1 MRKRTLQPV
10 NVLLNSLFRNLGISD
25 RIRLEALRR
34 QWRTIF
40 AGSLSL
46 HTAPVELK
54 ASKLVIA
61 VDSPAWLQHL
71 KFLNKEI
78 LDKIA
83 SHHIR
88 NIQFRLGSVHFDS
101 ERPIPDKK
109 ASLSDFRELTN
120 DDRAAIDRA
129 VSEIGDDELKNVIRQ
144 AMEKAARRK
153 LK

>member
-34 QWRTIF
+34 QWQTIF
-40 AGSLSL
+40 AGPLSM

-54 ASKLVIA
+54 ASKLVVA

-83 SHHIR
+83 SHDIR
-88 NIQFRLGSVHFDS
+88 SIQLRLGSVRVDS
-101 ERPIPDKK
+101 ERQIPDKK
-109 ASLSDFRELTN
+109 ASLADFRELTD
-120 DDRAAIDRA
+120 DDRAAIDSA
-129 VSEIGDDELKNVIRQ
+129 VSGIEDDELKDVIRQ
-144 AMEKAARRK
+144 TMEKAARRK
-153 LK
+153 LH

>member
-10 NVLLNSLFRNLGISD
+10 NILLNSLFRNLGISD

-34 QWRTIF
+34 QWQTIF
-40 AGSLSL
+40 AGSLSM

-71 KFLNKEI
+71 KFMNKEI

-83 SHHIR
+83 SHDIR
-88 NIQFRLGSVHFDS
+88 SIQFRLGSVRFDS
-101 ERPIPDKK
+101 ERKIPDKK
-109 ASLSDFRELTN
+109 ASLNDFRELTN
-120 DDRAAIDRA
+120 DDKTAIDRA
-129 VSEIGDDELKNVIRQ
+129 VSGIEDDELKDVIRQ
-144 AMEKAARRK
+144 TMEKAARRK